1 MIENKLT
8 RWLVSLDRY

>member
-8 RWLVSLDRY
+8 H